1 LVSLAEAGFQ
11 LSLPRRDVLAL
22 IRSGDVVAMK
32 VRGQVLVVYGS
43 LVAFTRRE
51 QAKQTD
57 LKARA

>member
-1 LVSLAEAGFQ
+1 
-11 LSLPRRDVLAL
+11 LPRKDVLAL

-43 LVAFTRRE
+43 LLAFTRRE

-57 LKARA
+57 GGHMKRECVQPRSARV